1 MGKYLQAMQGSGPDE
16 KENLSSPVKEGK
28 RAAVPIPAAPPATSG
43 VVAVPPSW
51 TVPHWVFEA
60 RALWSITERLAPLAA
75 VGQTKRLLVGGCAEG
90 DGASTIAA
98 ALAFDMSERLSLR
111 TLLFD
116 AHLRRP
122 ILDQMF
128 TGLSRQPVAVLIDG
142 AVQVR
147 QTRWPRLFVASCCQR
162 PNELDS
168 ARLNADLEKLSGR
181 YEAAVID
188 IGVPRLDPRSLSLAR
203 PDDPILLVVRY
214 GHTERRDLETTTAAL
229 QAAGRSIAGVVF
241 NAKAEVMSGRLRR
254 FINHE

>member
-1 MGKYLQAMQGSGPDE
+1 MQGLGADE
-16 KENLSSPVKEGK
+16 KEQVSSPAKNRTRE
-28 RAAVPIPAAPPATSG
+28 AISIPVAPPGSSG

-51 TVPHWVFEA
+51 TVPRWVFEA

-75 VGQTKRLLVGGCAEG
+75 VGEAKRLLVAGCAKG
-90 DGASTIAA
+90 DGASTVAA

-122 ILDQMF
+122 ILDRMF
-128 TGLSRQPVAVLIDG
+128 AGLSRQPVAVLIDG

-147 QTRWPRLFVASCCQR
+147 QTRWPRLYVASCCYR
-162 PNELDS
+162 PNELDGP
-168 ARLNADLEKLSGR
+168 RLNADLEKLSGR

-214 GHTERRDLETTTAAL
+214 GHTERRDLETTTTAL